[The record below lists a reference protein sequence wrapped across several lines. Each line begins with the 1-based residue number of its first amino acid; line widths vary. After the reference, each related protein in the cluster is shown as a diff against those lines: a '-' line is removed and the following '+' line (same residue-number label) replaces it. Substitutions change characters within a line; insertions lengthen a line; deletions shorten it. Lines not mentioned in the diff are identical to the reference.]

1 MALNSFSRLL
11 EAGINLTLGSDT
23 HPADL
28 IQNMNFGWNLNRIAG
43 HESFFNGYSVTLK
56 QYKPATVAD
65 FFRAATTNGAKA
77 LGREDLGK
85 LSPGSKADLIVVDLS
100 SVRVNPVDD
109 PIRTLVLNTTG
120 ANVRDVVINGRFV
133 LQDYIIPGV
142 DTQRLIEEA
151 QSCFDQF
158 KAMHS
163 VYDKQN
169 RPVTTFFP
177 DSFPVFEKKL
187 E

>member
-1 MALNSFSRLL
+1 MALNSFNRFL

-28 IQNMNFGWNLNRIAG
+28 IQNMNFAWNLTRIAG
-43 HESFFNGYSVTLK
+43 HESFFNCYTSNLK
-56 QYKPATVAD
+56 KFKCTTEAD
-65 FFRAATTNGAKA
+65 LFRAATSNGAKA
-77 LGREDLGK
+77 LGRDDLGR
-85 LSPGSKADLIVVDLS
+85 LAPGAKADLIVVDLR

-109 PIRTLVLNTTG
+109 PIRTLIMNTTG

-133 LQDYIIPGV
+133 MQDYTIPGI

-151 QSCFDQF
+151 QGCFNQF

-163 VYDKQN
+163 SYDKQN
-169 RPVTTFFP
+169 RPAETFFP
-177 DSFPVFEKKL
+177 DSFPVLAKKK
-187 E
+187 